1 MAVGM
6 CFLFSVDDNACF
18 LFFIMRFYCE
28 CKSFSFAAILALPMT
43 LSNQKISKI
52 YQRDRHAAAH
62 PCALCG
68 GVLWAMQDRE
78 SFQKLGDMTCKNALW
93 VIPA

>member
-52 YQRDRHAAAH
+52 YQGDSRIRR
-62 PCALCG
+62 PPLRLVRRVALG
-68 GVLWAMQDRE
+68 YAG
-78 SFQKLGDMTCKNALW
+78 
-93 VIPA
+93 